1 MKWDREAVTAL
12 VAAWVVTGEAET
24 IMGSQ
29 CCSLSRGSTSSK
41 LKQKA
46 AAQSWSHTGSCGC
59 TDSAT
64 FAPKIF
70 LFLLVQTGRGAAR
83 AKMMNLW
90 KMLECSTFTVFAP

>member
-64 FAPKIF
+64 FAPKIC
-70 LFLLVQTGRGAAR
+70 LVLVGADWER
-83 AKMMNLW
+83 RSKSQDDEP
-90 KMLECSTFTVFAP
+90 LENA